1 MFRSNNCQSQQYKIF
16 LVPSVASQ
24 LYSMLTIEI
33 LLLLKKKK
41 KVIGSTA
48 IEFQAGP

>member
-24 LYSMLTIEI
+24 LYSMLTIEM
-33 LLLLKKKK
+33 LLLLKKK

-48 IEFQAGP
+48 VEFQAEQ